1 MPSLLGIAHPNAR
14 ISGAT
19 VLPKSTLPQVLA
31 RQTQYLASMAKTIK
45 DQRDEQLKD
54 LNALTEVSTK
64 GMRFDD
70 LNKINGR
77 LKEFDQYAMETM
89 RAYKK
94 GELDAD
100 AARIKIAGKKHEL
113 ETVIN
118 KSIGD
123 AVDAD
128 KAVSWVGQNADK
140 IDVPNAMQIISE
152 YSKGDIMGRGTFP
165 LERVYSSI
173 KEPFDY
179 QKFMTGYK
187 ATQAQSQFD
196 NPDYGTNRT
205 VANLKD
211 IETQVRN
218 SVGTREWNNFMK
230 WGLAPEGNAP
240 PKFTNE
246 EEAIQFA
253 IAEKASEVDK
263 AYGYTK
269 KDNRDSSAVIQ
280 LPSANL
286 TPSAVTYSPGWTT
299 NKQSYQSQD
308 RVSLFP
314 QPLNN
319 ITSLQNIE
327 IGNAGEGTEL
337 AKAMGVSTRYAATE
351 NAFSKSAK
359 TQTSG
364 KINPI
369 NATFESI
376 QYMPQAITDRVM
388 DDGTVIKA
396 GNFIPPKYYNEEAWT
411 GHVKIVPMVQIRIV
425 DANKNASTTDR
436 QWSTVSEPYEGAL
449 QSWME
454 AQPKWGKKGTEK
466 VNATK
471 DILSKKVK
479 AEYPK
484 TYKVSKSKQAGL

>member
-54 LNALTEVSTK
+54 LNALTEVSTN

-70 LNKINGR
+70 LNKINGD
-77 LKEFDQYAMETM
+77 LKDFNKYAIETM

-94 GELDAD
+94 GEIDAD
-100 AARIKIAGKKHEL
+100 EARIKIAAKKRDV
-113 ETVIN
+113 ETVVN

-123 AVDAD
+123 YAQFD
-128 KAVSWVGQNADK
+128 KGIAWIGQNADK
-140 IDVPNAMQIISE
+140 IDVPAVTKIANDWAKGHPMTRGSFPIEQI
-152 YSKGDIMGRGTFP
+152 
-165 LERVYSSI
+165 YSSI

-187 ATQAQSQFD
+187 ATQAKSQFD
-196 NPDYGTNRT
+196 NPDYGTDRT

-218 SVGTREWNNFMK
+218 SVGTREWSNFMK

-253 IAEKASEVDK
+253 ISEKASEVDK

-327 IGNAGEGTEL
+327 IGTAGEGTEL
-337 AKAMGVSTRYAATE
+337 AKAMGVSTH
-351 NAFSKSAK
+351 
-359 TQTSG
+359 
-364 KINPI
+364 
-369 NATFESI
+369 
-376 QYMPQAITDRVM
+376 
-388 DDGTVIKA
+388 
-396 GNFIPPKYYNEEAWT
+396 GN
-411 GHVKIVPMVQIRIV
+411 GC
-425 DANKNASTTDR
+425 
-436 QWSTVSEPYEGAL
+436 
-449 QSWME
+449 
-454 AQPKWGKKGTEK
+454 
-466 VNATK
+466 
-471 DILSKKVK
+471 
-479 AEYPK
+479 
-484 TYKVSKSKQAGL
+484 